1 MNNLDNINH
10 YRSCD
15 AGVHIYKRLKNSKYS
30 LYSSYI
36 CEDGNYPMPY
46 YDATPNFEVTP
57 FLSQYV
63 FSYNDKYSGNIIV
76 PVSAIARNN
85 RNLQR
90 R

>member
-46 YDATPNFEVTP
+46 YDNN
-57 FLSQYV
+57 SNSRYR
-63 FSYNDKYSGNIIV
+63 N
-76 PVSAIARNN
+76 RNN
-85 RNLQR
+85 RNYNRESSNDNNQYRQR
-90 R
+90 DKNNNRQNNGWWD